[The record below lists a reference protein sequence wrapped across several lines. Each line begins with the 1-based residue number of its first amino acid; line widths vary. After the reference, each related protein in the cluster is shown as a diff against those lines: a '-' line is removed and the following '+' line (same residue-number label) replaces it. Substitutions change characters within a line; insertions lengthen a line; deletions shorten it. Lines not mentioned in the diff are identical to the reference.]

1 MSEGVTIAGWGAT
14 GFRQPTSDKLLQGL
28 IRWPEQ
34 SLILLDIHRIV
45 PSVSSQ
51 RRIVRKSFLPSET
64 VKYYCQFFVL
74 CKHFLTMRKGNLV
87 KQWEIQ
93 INIFFQL
100 TLGRQNSAHWTKIIG
115 LTPARFCR
123 LTKSYPGK
131 SFHSSFDQICPG
143 WQWGSLGYL
152 EKRHQRGSQM

>member
-1 MSEGVTIAGWGAT
+1 MGSHWVPIELKYLEFHQEKEMTKKQICQLVSEGVTIAGWGAT

-87 KQWEIQ
+87 K
-93 INIFFQL
+93 
-100 TLGRQNSAHWTKIIG
+100 
-115 LTPARFCR
+115 
-123 LTKSYPGK
+123 
-131 SFHSSFDQICPG
+131 
-143 WQWGSLGYL
+143 
-152 EKRHQRGSQM
+152 